1 MPRRSPVGRRWA
13 GENFLQIN
21 PPFPPFFS
29 RSGGSRIRLGSG
41 SFNILLAVSEHHL
54 RMAHEEEFEMSL
66 GRPAEGGSLRILEV
80 VGVLLAVVPCG
91 ILAGLYL
98 VSEDIKF
105 LIACAF
111 FAMVAIVVVFWRR
124 PSQGRGR
131 RRAHPMRYAAT
142 PGRAKADR
150 PERAAGRLA
159 GIRRLGADLQGRLTK
174 RAMKIAGF
182 LVWMA
187 AWIFTAVMFARVA
200 ENENVTSLAIF
211 VMIGSL
217 SPLIF
222 YFLLETGVNRLSGR
236 LRDED

>member
-1 MPRRSPVGRRWA
+1 
-13 GENFLQIN
+13 
-21 PPFPPFFS
+21 
-29 RSGGSRIRLGSG
+29 
-41 SFNILLAVSEHHL
+41 
-54 RMAHEEEFEMSL
+54 MSL

-91 ILAGLYL
+91 VLAGLYL

-111 FAMVAIVVVFWRR
+111 FAMVAVVVVFWRR
-124 PSQGRGR
+124 PTAGNTGR
-131 RRAHPMRYAAT
+131 RARAMRPADG
-142 PGRAKADR
+142 PRRA
-150 PERAAGRLA
+150 RAAPPVSGGRRLA
-159 GIRRLGADLQGRLTK
+159 GIFRLGSTLQGKLTK

-182 LVWMA
+182 VVWMA
-187 AWIFTAVMFARVA
+187 AWIFTAGLFTQVV

-236 LRDED
+236 LRDGE

>member
-1 MPRRSPVGRRWA
+1 M
-13 GENFLQIN
+13 
-21 PPFPPFFS
+21 
-29 RSGGSRIRLGSG
+29 
-41 SFNILLAVSEHHL
+41 
-54 RMAHEEEFEMSL
+54 
-66 GRPAEGGSLRILEV
+66 RILEV

-111 FAMVAIVVVFWRR
+111 FAMVAVVVVFWRR

-131 RRAHPMRYAAT
+131 RRAQAMRQAGT
-142 PGRAKADR
+142 SRRAKADR
-150 PERAAGRLA
+150 PERGAGRLA
-159 GIRRLGADLQGRLTK
+159 GILQLGADLQGKLTK
-174 RAMKIAGF
+174 RAMKIGGF

-187 AWIFTAVMFARVA
+187 AWIFTAVMFTRVA
-200 ENENVTSLAIF
+200 ENENVLSLAIF

-236 LRDED
+236 LRDEE